1 MSQSAVSSQSLTSHP
16 PGGLRELIALCVPL
30 MLGLLSASL
39 MGFCDRI
46 FLAHYGLESMEGS
59 VSAGYLCML
68 FQLPL
73 IRLVSMAQVFV
84 GLFYGSKRLDR
95 IGPAV
100 WQMVWLSIF
109 SMLFTLP
116 SSQFVAPFFFG
127 GTPVQEQATIYFNTL
142 MVVNFLFP
150 LGTTLSCFFMG
161 RGKMRI
167 ILLTTLLSHGLNIG
181 LDYVF
186 IFGIEGIFPSLG
198 IFGAALATGISQL
211 LFCLILFFA
220 FLSKPNRAIYR
231 TDLYHFRWENFWG
244 QMRVGLPRAIARII
258 ILTAWVSI
266 SRLITMKGGDYL
278 MVLSVGGSLIL
289 LFTFISDGM
298 LQGMI
303 TVASN
308 LMGTK
313 EYDKIWKLVRSG
325 TLLLALLGSVLAVPY
340 MLFPKL
346 TLSFFFTD
354 SPSPETFAIL
364 KKSCIWLWV
373 FFMSNGINAIGQSL
387 VTASRDLTFLMCSII
402 FVWCTSYLP
411 VYLGMNVFH
420 FSADKLWLIMAFDA
434 FVFGLLFLWRASKEK
449 WRDSEKDFE
458 LNGV

>member
-1 MSQSAVSSQSLTSHP
+1 MM
-16 PGGLRELIALCVPL
+16 GLF
-30 MLGLLSASL
+30 SASL

-46 FLAHYGLESMEGS
+46 FLAHYGLEAMEGS

-73 IRLVSMAQVFV
+73 IRLVSMSQVFV
-84 GLFYGSKRLDR
+84 GLFYGSKRPGK

-100 WQMVWLSIF
+100 WQMIWLSLF

-116 SSQFVAPFFFG
+116 LSQFVAPFFFG
-127 GTPVQEQATIYFNTL
+127 GTAVQEQATIYFNTL
-142 MVVNFLFP
+142 MIANFLFP
-150 LGTTLSCFFMG
+150 LGTTLSCYFMG

-167 ILLTTLLSHGLNIG
+167 IFLTTLLSHGLNIG

-186 IFGIEGIFPSLG
+186 IFGIDGIFPSLG
-198 IFGAALATGISQL
+198 VFGAALATGISQL
-211 LFCLILFFA
+211 LFCLILFLA
-220 FLSKPNRAIYR
+220 FTSKKDRPLYK
-231 TDLYHFRWENFWG
+231 TDQYHFRGENFWG

-266 SRLITMKGGDYL
+266 SRLMTLKGGDYL

-289 LFTFISDGM
+289 LFTFISDSM

-308 LMGTK
+308 LMGSK
-313 EYDKIWKLVRSG
+313 DYDKIWKLVRSG
-325 TLLLALLGSVLAVPY
+325 LLFLLILGTALSVPY
-340 MLFPKL
+340 LLFPSF
-346 TLSFFFTD
+346 TLSFFFTTP
-354 SPSPETFAIL
+354 PSAETLALL

-373 FFMSNGINAIGQSL
+373 FFICNGINAIGQSL

-434 FVFGLLFLWRASKEK
+434 FVFGILFLYRASKEK
-449 WRDSEKDFE
+449 WREKEKDFE
-458 LNGV
+458 LDSLSN